1 MKDELLKKFAPVKAY
16 ELKTQSKEQLES
28 KLEDLKKELASL
40 KVQKISKPSLPKINS
55 VRKSVARVLTII
67 NLNQREAVAQVY
79 AGKKYQPKSLRA
91 KKTRAL
97 RRALTKH
104 QASLVTV
111 KQQKKQAA
119 FPQRKYAIKA

>member
-1 MKDELLKKFAPVKAY
+1 MAPVKAY

>member
-1 MKDELLKKFAPVKAY
+1 MNIYKWCIAY

-55 VRKSVARVLTII
+55 VRKSIARVLTVI
-67 NLNQREAVAQVY
+67 NLNQREAVAQIY